1 MLQGSIRA
9 AVWCK
14 SSSATHVIHWGIVR
28 GSRMPGAWSSAVE
41 AALRLRSSPEFAY
54 TRHRA
59 SFLGSKGLASY
70 CACAQNQNAARAGMC
85 RAATVPPLRGCNGG
99 APAAVLSLQGG
110 LRAKV
115 TSAKGGGCH
124 GGAHR
129 ALGRS
134 EGCRREASDEVA
146 RQRSGSA
153 RAELEEET
161 RWWISELLVP
171 PG

>member
-1 MLQGSIRA
+1 MELGGGGG
-9 AVWCK
+9 
-14 SSSATHVIHWGIVR
+14 ATTTD
-28 GSRMPGAWSSAVE
+28 
-41 AALRLRSSPEFAY
+41 FAY

-70 CACAQNQNAARAGMC
+70 CACAQNQNAARAGLC
-85 RAATVPPLRGCNGG
+85 RAATVPPLRGCDGG

-110 LRAKV
+110 LLAKV
-115 TSAKGGGCH
+115 TIAKGGGGH

-134 EGCRREASDEVA
+134 EGFRREAGDEVA
-146 RQRSGSA
+146 RRRSGSA

-171 PG
+171 SG